1 MGKQYTYVC
10 SAACI
15 PSCEFTWKYMGK
27 TFKGDQVQIPILRQ
41 RDNTFSS
48 QREVTFSDYS
58 KLKPLT
64 CEATNTVSHATITAT
79 KGPHCHWWL
88 YGFAPTFRIKNGIS
102 TGTKKP
108 SLHHVFHVHAWCFEC
123 SLCKDPISV
132 RPTSRALP
140 VSGKSFSLQCVGS
153 QDPESITWL
162 KNKHPIPASERV
174 HFSPGNISM
183 TFSPLLQADEGF

>member
-41 RDNTFSS
+41 RDNTTFSS

-79 KGPHCHWWL
+79 KNLTVIGECAVLLPTL
-88 YGFAPTFRIKNGIS
+88 EQKMVSGQVQNMSFMFMLGVLNVLFAKT
-102 TGTKKP
+102 P
-108 SLHHVFHVHAWCFEC
+108 SQCVPPLEPCQCQESL
-123 SLCKDPISV
+123 SLCSV
-132 RPTSRALP
+132 LALRTRRPLHGSRTNTQYLR
-140 VSGKSFSLQCVGS
+140 
-153 QDPESITWL
+153 L
-162 KNKHPIPASERV
+162 KECI
-174 HFSPGNISM
+174 
-183 TFSPLLQADEGF
+183 SPLATSQ